1 MVWKEREVNGHNVEE
16 LEKAGESPLM
26 ARLLDLRGVTLS
38 TLETFFNPSF
48 KNLLPPGELPG
59 IDAAVSTIIAAK
71 RENKKTIV
79 FGDYDCDGIS
89 ATAILVKTLDI
100 LEYDVHPFLPRRMEE
115 GYGMNERSVGRLL
128 KEYPDV
134 KLVVTVDN
142 GINSVEET
150 AFLRSKGIDV
160 VVTDHHLP
168 GDVLPDCPIVN
179 PKVSSP
185 KELAGLCGAGVAF
198 MLANALIL
206 KAREEGLYN
215 GGPISGPLMVLAG
228 LATVTDI
235 MPLRD
240 QNRILVSEA
249 LKLFSKYAPLGLKE
263 LFNRVSRSSDSFIT
277 ARDFGFVIGPRINA
291 SGRISDGS
299 EALRLVLSKDREE
312 ARELARQ
319 VDLRNME
326 RKGIEQDMVD
336 AALLQIVKG
345 AAAQVIVLPD
355 GHQGVAG
362 IVAARVLEKISDES
376 PLSAVPVAVLVG
388 DHGSARA
395 PEGYNVRDAL
405 AASSEALL
413 RFGGHAAAAG
423 FSLGN
428 CFALK
433 CECIDLFR
441 KLFTN
446 ACLAQAEAMF
456 QGDEYENQVDAWVTP
471 NDMTIEFV
479 DSFMR
484 MEPFGE
490 ENPEPVFAFK
500 NVCFSDVRVMGV
512 EGRHL
517 QLGFPG
523 GLRAVWWNKGS
534 IAEELRSRSHLTSDV
549 MFKAS
554 VSTYGDRHVELT
566 ILSVK
571 TNQDDYE
578 AASTI

>member
-1 MVWKEREVNGHNVEE
+1 MVWKEREVNRHNVEE
-16 LEKAGESPLM
+16 LVKAGESPLM
-26 ARLLDLRGVTLS
+26 ARLLDLRGVTLN
-38 TLETFFNPSF
+38 TLETFFNPSY
-48 KNLLPPGELPG
+48 KNLLPPSELPG
-59 IDAAVSTIIAAK
+59 IDAAVSTIIAAR

-115 GYGMNERSVGRLL
+115 GYGMNERSVNRLL
-128 KEYPDV
+128 KEHPDV

-150 AFLRSKGIDV
+150 AFLKSKGIDV

-168 GDVLPDCPIVN
+168 GDILPDCPIVN

-185 KELAGLCGAGVAF
+185 EELSGLCGAGVAF
-198 MLANALIL
+198 MLANALVL
-206 KAREEGLYN
+206 KSREEGLYN
-215 GGPISGPLMVLAG
+215 GGAIAGPLMVLAG

-235 MPLRD
+235 MPLRN

-263 LFNRVSRSSDSFIT
+263 LFHRVSRPGVISMT
-277 ARDFGFVIGPRINA
+277 TRDFGFAIGPRINA
-291 SGRISDGS
+291 SGRMSDGS
-299 EALRLVLSKDREE
+299 EALRLVLSNDREE

-319 VDLRNME
+319 VDLRNCE
-326 RKGIEQDMVD
+326 RKSVELDMFNS
-336 AALLQIVKG
+336 ALQQIVKD
-345 AAAQVIVLPD
+345 APAQVITLAD

-362 IVAARVLEKISDES
+362 IVASKVLEKITDDS
-376 PLSAVPVAVLVG
+376 LSRAVPIAVLVG
-388 DHGSARA
+388 NHGSARA
-395 PEGYNVRDAL
+395 PENYNVRDAL
-405 AASSEALL
+405 SASQLALE

-423 FSLGN
+423 FSIKNDNLELFKSLFIEACRN
-428 CFALK
+428 QALDSSSFN
-433 CECIDLFR
+433 EVLI
-441 KLFTN
+441 
-446 ACLAQAEAMF
+446 
-456 QGDEYENQVDAWVTP
+456 DAWVTP

-490 ENPEPVFAFK
+490 ENSEPVFAFK
-500 NVCFSDVRVMGV
+500 NVCFSDVRVMGI

-571 TNQDDYE
+571 TNQDHYE